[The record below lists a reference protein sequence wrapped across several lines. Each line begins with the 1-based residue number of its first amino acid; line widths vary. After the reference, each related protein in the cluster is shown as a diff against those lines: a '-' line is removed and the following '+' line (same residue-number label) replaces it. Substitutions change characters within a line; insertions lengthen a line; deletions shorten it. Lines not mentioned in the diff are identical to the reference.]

1 MIIIYGTRSCA
12 FCDKAK
18 AYARKWYGEFK
29 FFDVGITQYNNF
41 LLEKNVSTNILPQ
54 IFEDD
59 RYVGTYYEFVKETQI
74 KISEISEEAGTN

>member
-1 MIIIYGTRSCA
+1 MAAEFQLSDYWIGES
-12 FCDKAK
+12 
-18 AYARKWYGEFK
+18 KWS
-29 FFDVGITQYNNF
+29 
-41 LLEKNVSTNILPQ
+41 EKILPQ